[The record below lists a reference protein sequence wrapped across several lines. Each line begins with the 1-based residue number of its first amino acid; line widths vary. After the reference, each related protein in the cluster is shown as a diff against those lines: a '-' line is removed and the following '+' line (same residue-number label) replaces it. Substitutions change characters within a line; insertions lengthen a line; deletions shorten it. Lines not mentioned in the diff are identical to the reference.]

1 MLITCKVEKVFIYSL
16 YVIQLS
22 VHKLCDL
29 DRTVGYSELVVD
41 SSLVS
46 YLKEKMK
53 LYYLAGVLIGF

>member
-1 MLITCKVEKVFIYSL
+1 MLIKCKVETVFIYSL

-46 YLKEKMK
+46 YLKEK
-53 LYYLAGVLIGF
+53 I